1 MILFLN
7 VLFTDDGSSDSAW
20 GSPILEASEW
30 GPLPAGSNSGDDWV
44 DLAVSDTQGANS
56 LL

>member
-1 MILFLN
+1 MLFI
-7 VLFTDDGSSDSAW
+7 DDGSSDSAW

-30 GPLPAGSNSGDDWV
+30 GPLSAGSNSGDDWV
-44 DLAVSDTQGANS
+44 DLAVSDAPGVNS